1 MLHVRCK
8 QAFDMRLKIAIIMA
22 AIALGLIIIY
32 GLDVATGVF
41 YSRGFIPINA
51 ATRGIVLG
59 LPSSVLPI
67 IAYYITKKEES
78 QILGLI
84 ILITGITI
92 AIGSVASLL
101 IQGMPTSASLQT
113 SVMFSFGAVLAVG
126 FYIAVLGLK
135 KVQE

>member
-1 MLHVRCK
+1 M
-8 QAFDMRLKIAIIMA
+8 
-22 AIALGLIIIY
+22 
-32 GLDVATGVF
+32 
-41 YSRGFIPINA
+41 
-51 ATRGIVLG
+51 LG

-67 IAYYITKKEES
+67 VAYYVTKKEES

-101 IQGMPTSASLQT
+101 VQGIPMFIDRQGISLI
-113 SVMFSFGAVLAVG
+113 SFGAVLAVG
-126 FYIAVLGLK
+126 FYIVILGLK

>member
-1 MLHVRCK
+1 MTAV
-8 QAFDMRLKIAIIMA
+8 
-22 AIALGLIIIY
+22 ALGLIITY
-32 GLDVATGVF
+32 GLDVAAGVF
-41 YSRGFIPINA
+41 YSKGFLPLDA
-51 ATRGIVLG
+51 ATRGLVFG

-67 IAYYITKKEES
+67 VSYYITKKEES

-92 AIGSVASLL
+92 AIGSVASLV
-101 IQGMPTSASLQT
+101 IQGIPMSATRQGISLI
-113 SVMFSFGAVLAVG
+113 SFGAILAVG